1 MWLIFDWYVKELI
14 ARSKL
19 VIRNLSDCNENQ
31 IHGHFVLKEGVPV
44 TIGNP
49 AFWLAL
55 YLTGVHFRAELQHV
69 GDVSEQKRKYGPIRT
84 REIGGARLSE
94 ALYVNEHKTIKQ
106 D

>member
-1 MWLIFDWYVKELI
+1 MTDIWLICQGTHCSEQACYQ
-14 ARSKL
+14 KL
-19 VIRNLSDCNENQ
+19 KWLHENQ